1 MLLGS
6 LITYDM
12 YPHDRRVFL
21 ESYTVG
27 YPPESPFLW
36 DLHCWV
42 SPRIPI
48 FMGLTLLGYPQN
60 PHFYGTYTVGLPPES
75 PFLWDYYVSPSGSTT
90 LRGLTTF
97 GVCYIASYN
106 ITWLDP
112 CVLIGGTGEYYMFI
126 LYSDSLVTAS
136 SLCIVDISITVLSLF
151 YTALLTVLVSYFTV
165 CSYFLTCY
173 ELLRCTVLAPVLTG
187 PVDKFY
193 R

>member
-1 MLLGS
+1 MIVESFWNLTLLG
-6 LITYDM
+6 IPQN
-12 YPHDRRVFL
+12 PHFYGT
-21 ESYTVG
+21 YTVG
-27 YPPESPFLW
+27 LSPESPFLW

-42 SPRIPI
+42 IPRIPI

-60 PHFYGTYTVGLPPES
+60 HFYGTTMYHLRGLPPFGGL
-75 PFLWDYYVSPSGSTT
+75 PPSGFI
-90 LRGLTTF
+90 TF

-151 YTALLTVLVSYFTV
+151 LYCTSFSTCILLYCMFIFSN
-165 CSYFLTCY
+165 
-173 ELLRCTVLAPVLTG
+173 LL
-187 PVDKFY
+187 
-193 R
+193 

>member
-1 MLLGS
+1 MIVESSWNLTLLGYS
-6 LITYDM
+6 QN
-12 YPHDRRVFL
+12 PHFYGT
-21 ESYTVG
+21 YTVG
-27 YPPESPFLW
+27 LSPESPFLW

-42 SPRIPI
+42 IPRIPI

-60 PHFYGTYTVGLPPES
+60 PHFYGTTMYHLRGQPPFRGL
-75 PFLWDYYVSPSGSTT
+75 SPSGSI
-90 LRGLTTF
+90 TF

-151 YTALLTVLVSYFTV
+151 LYCTSSVLVSYFTA